1 MDGSSKS
8 STYGPNTIPVTS
20 IPMIRGSFS
29 FWQMA
34 PIASPTIKI
43 SDNDA
48 NINPPFFFFYRRK
61 KADASCDYMT
71 KRVFILSFQI
81 IVEVIS
87 YISAVLVSHGR
98 TSFPLVRILY
108 YHLFLDML
116 IAILAARILTVSK
129 TANHTV
135 VILPQIPQ
143 SALFYFPPET
153 NLCNRFHRKR

>member
-48 NINPPFFFFYRRK
+48 NINPPFFSIDAKKLMPSATIISNNRR
-61 KADASCDYMT
+61 SHQLY
-71 KRVFILSFQI
+71 
-81 IVEVIS
+81 
-87 YISAVLVSHGR
+87 SAVLVSQGR
-98 TSFPLVRILY
+98 TSFPLIRILY
-108 YHLFLDML
+108 YHLFLDMS
-116 IAILAARILTVSK
+116 IAIFAVRILTVSK

-135 VILPQIPQ
+135 VIQPQIPQ

>member
-1 MDGSSKS
+1 MIICGIAFSVPYFFSIRVTILGTTTAGDTAS

-48 NINPPFFFFYRRK
+48 NINPPF
-61 KADASCDYMT
+61 
-71 KRVFILSFQI
+71 
-81 IVEVIS
+81 
-87 YISAVLVSHGR
+87 
-98 TSFPLVRILY
+98 
-108 YHLFLDML
+108 LFLDMS
-116 IAILAARILTVSK
+116 IAIFAARILTVSK

-135 VILPQIPQ
+135 VILPQTPQ